1 MKGEQALGLVT
12 HALMRK
18 QYPYR
23 PGHPGAHHCPAKSMV
38 ETPTMAA
45 PCELMDYLN
54 FRQAHGQAYFRQAAN

>member
-1 MKGEQALGLVT
+1 MFISVTHYITKSQQVFGEVI

-23 PGHPGAHHCPAKSMV
+23 PGHPGTSLCPAKSMV

-45 PCELMDYLN
+45 P
-54 FRQAHGQAYFRQAAN
+54 